1 MTDIA
6 EDTDVV
12 TTLYEQDFYAWT
24 LEQAAKLRAGQ
35 WASLDIANLA
45 EELEDLGKSQKK
57 ELKNRLVV
65 LLAHLLKWQFQPDRR
80 ATSWEVTIINQRLE
94 LADHL
99 SENPSLKA
107 QLDDVLQQAYR
118 LAIGEA
124 RKQTHLKPSTFPA
137 TCPYTQEQIFSA
149 DFWPGG
155 APEF

>member
-1 MTDIA
+1 MV
-6 EDTDVV
+6 DTVENTETV
-12 TTLYEQDFYAWT
+12 TTLYNQDFYAWT
-24 LEQAAKLRAGQ
+24 QEQAAKLRAGQ
-35 WASLDIANLA
+35 WAKLDVANLA

-57 ELKNRLVV
+57 ELKNRLIV

-80 ATSWEVTIINQRLE
+80 TTSWEVTITNQRLE

-99 SENPSLKA
+99 SENPSLNG
-107 QLDDVLQQAYR
+107 QLNDVLQRSYR

-124 RKQTHLKPSTFPA
+124 RKQTHLKPSAFPEN
-137 TCPYTQEQIFSA
+137 CPYTQAQIFNS